1 MTNLKPPSIYRVI
14 VAQLAWTVLLSIAGL
29 MAFEVVFGYSAL
41 LGGLISALP
50 NSYFA
55 LHAFR
60 YQGAQ
65 NAHKVVKGFIRG
77 ELGKIVFTG
86 MLFALS
92 FTLVTSLN
100 EFALTYANN
109 AQEMRLMQDKLL
121 KSGQLSLKDYN
132 IGRANLTQG
141 TTQLFDLSKKYQD
154 AQHNEK
160 VE

>member
-14 VAQLAWTVLLSIAGL
+14 VAQLACTFLLSIAGL

-55 LHAFR
+55 LHAFK

-65 NAHKVVKGFIRG
+65 NADKVVKGFIRG

-100 EFALTYANN
+100 EFALIIGFITTHFVGVV
-109 AQEMRLMQDKLL
+109 M
-121 KSGQLSLKDYN
+121 SGFICYSPTRKN
-132 IGRANLTQG
+132 T
-141 TTQLFDLSKKYQD
+141 
-154 AQHNEK
+154 
-160 VE
+160 

>member
-55 LHAFR
+55 LHAFKH
-60 YQGAQ
+60 QGAQ
-65 NAHKVVKGFIRG
+65 NADKVVKGFIRG

-100 EFALTYANN
+100 EFALIIGFITTHFVGVV
-109 AQEMRLMQDKLL
+109 M
-121 KSGQLSLKDYN
+121 SGFIDYSPTRKN
-132 IGRANLTQG
+132 TQI
-141 TTQLFDLSKKYQD
+141 
-154 AQHNEK
+154 
-160 VE
+160 

>member
-1 MTNLKPPSIYRVI
+1 MTNLKPPSIYKVI
-14 VAQLAWTVLLSIAGL
+14 VAQLAWTILLSIAGL
-29 MAFEVVFGYSAL
+29 MIFEAVFAYSAL

-55 LHAFR
+55 LHAFK

-65 NAHKVVKGFIRG
+65 NADKVVKGFIRG

-100 EFALTYANN
+100 EFALIIGFITTHFVGVV
-109 AQEMRLMQDKLL
+109 M
-121 KSGQLSLKDYN
+121 SGFINYRPTGKN
-132 IGRANLTQG
+132 T
-141 TTQLFDLSKKYQD
+141 
-154 AQHNEK
+154 
-160 VE
+160 

>member
-41 LGGLISALP
+41 LGGLTSALP

-55 LHAFR
+55 LHAFK

-65 NAHKVVKGFIRG
+65 NADKVVKGFIRG

-86 MLFALS
+86 TLFALS

-100 EFALTYANN
+100 EFALI
-109 AQEMRLMQDKLL
+109 
-121 KSGQLSLKDYN
+121 
-132 IGRANLTQG
+132 IGFITTHFVGVVMAGFIGYSPTRKNTQI
-141 TTQLFDLSKKYQD
+141 
-154 AQHNEK
+154 
-160 VE
+160 